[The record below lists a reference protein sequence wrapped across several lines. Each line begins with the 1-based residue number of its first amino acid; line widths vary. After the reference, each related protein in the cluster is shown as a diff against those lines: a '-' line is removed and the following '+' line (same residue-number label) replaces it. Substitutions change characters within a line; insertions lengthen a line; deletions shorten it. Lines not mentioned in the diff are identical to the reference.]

1 MIKIMLTSSA
11 LVLLFACG
19 GGATEL
25 AISMNDKTENGQV
38 TSFYAPNQLTVSA
51 GDRITFNLSNTGTLP
66 HNIRIAGP
74 DGKYDTADDVPIG
87 AQVLNAGE
95 SAGFEWTAP
104 DQAGTVEFRCDFHLN
119 TGTITVE

>member
-1 MIKIMLTSSA
+1 MSLA
-11 LVLLFACG
+11 LVMLFACG

-66 HNIRIAGP
+66 HNIRISGP
-74 DGKYDTADDVPIG
+74 DGKYNTGDDVQIG
-87 AQVLNAGE
+87 PQLLNPGE
-95 SAGFEWTAP
+95 SADFEWTAP

-119 TGTITVE
+119 TGTITVQ